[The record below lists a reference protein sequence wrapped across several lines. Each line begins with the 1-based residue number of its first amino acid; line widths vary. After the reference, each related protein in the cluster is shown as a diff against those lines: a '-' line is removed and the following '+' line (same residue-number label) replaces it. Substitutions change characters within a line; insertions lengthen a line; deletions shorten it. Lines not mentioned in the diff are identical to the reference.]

1 MSHPDK
7 HRSLPPDCI
16 FGVCNTR
23 AILASYT
30 TLHKISL
37 NRLIRYVS
45 RGKRPEMKQLID
57 TPANSHDFPV
67 DSASTFR
74 PYRNTLPSP
83 PVSGPPSPI
92 SFAPYQH
99 KYICIYIYIL
109 DAASHKYLT
118 YANIR
123 GDWNEEN
130 WGKKMN
136 KAKSWCRCVRWRI
149 IKIPRGMM
157 IYTKSLRRKVYGGS
171 RMNRMRQ
178 GAEVVDNIIE

>member
-99 KYICIYIYIL
+99 KYICIYISSTQPRTNTWPMQIY
-109 DAASHKYLT
+109 
-118 YANIR
+118 
-123 GDWNEEN
+123 EETEMKRIG
-130 WGKKMN
+130 GKKWI
-136 KAKSWCRCVRWRI
+136 KRRVGVAVCVGASSRYPEGWWYI
-149 IKIPRGMM
+149 
-157 IYTKSLRRKVYGGS
+157 RKVCGERYMEDRGWTGWD
-171 RMNRMRQ
+171 REQ
-178 GAEVVDNIIE
+178 KLLII